1 MLERF
6 AERLAGKML
15 ASQAIPRED
24 VSLVSFGIV
33 QGLRTLIEIII
44 MLLTGFVFRLYWQG
58 VVILVVFIPL
68 RIYAGGYHAKTPLQC
83 AIKTWLL
90 FLGVLLW
97 LKFVPAYLWMQI
109 VLLAGTAVC
118 LWKFAPVQHVNKPL
132 EEYEV
137 LKYRKR
143 AFIIFGAETIFF
155 VVFRVFGFV
164 DLARCILLGI
174 TMMQII
180 MVLGVIFGEG
190 NNGCLRETGK
200 S

>member
-6 AERLAGKML
+6 AERLAGKMF
-15 ASQAIPRED
+15 ASQAISRED
-24 VSLVSFGIV
+24 VSLVTFGIV

-44 MLLTGFVFRLYWQG
+44 MLITGFVFRLYWQG
-58 VVILVVFIPL
+58 VVILVVFMPL

-97 LKFVPAYLWMQI
+97 LKFVPAYLWLQI
-109 VLLAGTAVC
+109 VLLAGTAAC

-143 AFIIFGAETIFF
+143 AFGIFGGETILFI
-155 VVFRVFGFV
+155 VFRLLDFTGV
-164 DLARCILLGI
+164 ARCVVLGI
-174 TMMQII
+174 AMVVII
-180 MVLGVIFGEG
+180 MIPAVVLG
-190 NNGCLRETGK
+190 GK
-200 S
+200 KN

>member
-6 AERLAGKML
+6 AQWLAGKML

-44 MLLTGFVFRLYWQG
+44 MLITGFVFRLYWQG
-58 VVILVVFIPL
+58 VVILVVFMPL

-83 AIKTWLL
+83 ALKTWLL

-97 LKFVPAYLWMQI
+97 LKFVPAYLWVQI
-109 VLLAGTAVC
+109 LLLAGTAVC

-143 AFIIFGAETIFF
+143 AFLIFGAETVFF

-164 DLARCILLGI
+164 NLARCIVLGI
-174 TMMQII
+174 AMMQII
-180 MVLGVIFGEG
+180 MMLGVILGEK
-190 NNGCLRETGK
+190 NNGCQRGARK